1 MRAALRPPIT
11 YQYGDF
17 VRALFAP
24 PRARLGFLDLSGNS
38 ISGHVGTCLLP
49 RASHMS
55 SRSSVGGVPAIWAGD
70 SALLEPRHLAHR
82 SRVTLYAV
90 IMSTGVCNFCARC
103 RLLNP
108 GRVEVCASRRRDL
121 DVLPCAETERRARL
135 PKCCGSAYRR
145 LPCACLRRSGYDVVQ
160 WIRRGL
166 VDFKTLMIMYFKS
179 EFEPRR
185 QYTRSTSTATSC
197 QGHGL
202 TAAASAPLASL
213 LPSHYSYLCLG
224 RGLSDRALR
233 FPLQTARR
241 DPNGHHRVVH
251 CACTTTTAQSRYT
264 KFARVITANNSVRLD
279 DVSRGRYV

>member
-1 MRAALRPPIT
+1 MCPCLPASVRNYHEHRGVQFLRA
-11 YQYGDF
+11 
-17 VRALFAP
+17 
-24 PRARLGFLDLSGNS
+24 
-38 ISGHVGTCLLP
+38 
-49 RASHMS
+49 MS
-55 SRSSVGGVPAIWAGD
+55 SSEPGACGSLRFASTRSGRTSVRGNREEG
-70 SALLEPRHLAHR
+70 
-82 SRVTLYAV
+82 
-90 IMSTGVCNFCARC
+90 
-103 RLLNP
+103 
-108 GRVEVCASRRRDL
+108 
-121 DVLPCAETERRARL
+121 RL

-264 KFARVITANNSVRLD
+264 KFARVITANSVRLD

>member
-90 IMSTGVCNFCARC
+90 SCQRAPSLSRRC
-103 RLLNP
+103 RRN
-108 GRVEVCASRRRDL
+108 RK
-121 DVLPCAETERRARL
+121 RATH
-135 PKCCGSAYRR
+135 S
-145 LPCACLRRSGYDVVQ
+145 S
-160 WIRRGL
+160 
-166 VDFKTLMIMYFKS
+166 
-179 EFEPRR
+179 
-185 QYTRSTSTATSC
+185 
-197 QGHGL
+197 
-202 TAAASAPLASL
+202 
-213 LPSHYSYLCLG
+213 
-224 RGLSDRALR
+224 
-233 FPLQTARR
+233 
-241 DPNGHHRVVH
+241 
-251 CACTTTTAQSRYT
+251 
-264 KFARVITANNSVRLD
+264 FARVAQRRGGGRFSGATPLRLAHA
-279 DVSRGRYV
+279 YVPVPPSERPQLS